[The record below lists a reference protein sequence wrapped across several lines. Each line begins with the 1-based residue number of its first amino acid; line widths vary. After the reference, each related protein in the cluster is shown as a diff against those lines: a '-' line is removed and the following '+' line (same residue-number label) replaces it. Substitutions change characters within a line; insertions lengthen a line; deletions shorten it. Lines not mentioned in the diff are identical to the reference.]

1 MNSDKITIQDIADIA
16 DVSIATVSRII
27 NRKDNVKPA
36 TKQKVLKAMEQLNFS
51 PKSLF
56 SLSAADS
63 KIILICIPD
72 LNNPFNNPIISG
84 IQKAAD
90 NQGYDVLILQARNLY
105 TDSNDYT
112 NILKYASISGI
123 LILASVP
130 RPELLSELAL
140 RCPVVMCSEYAE
152 DYGISF
158 VSIDDVAAA
167 RKAVNYLISTG
178 RKKIGFINGNINFK
192 YSRHREKGY
201 LDALNAAGLETIP
214 AWLSHLSIIDYQL
227 GFSSAYHMLS
237 LPNRP
242 DAIFACSDLIAAG
255 VINAAHQ
262 LNLNV
267 PYDVSVIGFDNIEL
281 TTMITPTITTI
292 EQPSFQIGY
301 QSCELLIEKISNPQ
315 TEIKQILLDTELIV
329 RNSTVLSI

>member
-1 MNSDKITIQDIADIA
+1 MNSDKVTIREIADMA
-16 DVSIATVSRII
+16 NVSIATVSRII
-27 NRKDNVKPA
+27 NHKDNVKPA
-36 TKQKVLKAMEQLNFS
+36 TKKKVIKAMEELHFL
-51 PKSLF
+51 PKSLPP
-56 SLSAADS
+56 LSNADS

-90 NQGYDVLILQARNLY
+90 TQGYDVLILQARNLY

-112 NILKYASISGI
+112 NILKNASISGI

-130 RPELLSELAL
+130 QPELLSELAL

-152 DYGISF
+152 DYGVSY
-158 VSIDDVAAA
+158 VSIDDVAAS

-178 RKKIGFINGNINFK
+178 RKKIGFINGNMNFK

-201 LDALNAAGLETIP
+201 MEALNAAALEVNP
-214 AWLSHLSIIDYQL
+214 AWIAHLSAIDYQL
-227 GFSSAYHMLS
+227 GLSSAYHMLS

-242 DAIFACSDLIAAG
+242 DAIFACSDLLAAG
-255 VINAAHQ
+255 VINAARQ

-267 PYDVSVIGFDNIEL
+267 PHDVSVVGFDNIEL

-292 EQPSFQIGY
+292 EQPCFQIGY
-301 QSCELLIEKISNPQ
+301 QSCELLIEKINNPQ
-315 TEIKQILLDTELIV
+315 TEIKQIMLDTELIV
-329 RNSTVLSI
+329 RDSTVLSI